1 MKRNICVSAVSLLIL
16 QGISAQDGLID
27 NAVRNLPLLAPA
39 GTEIHYQGSIDKT
52 GGNADW
58 DWYLYEDANRE
69 WVVLDVD
76 GPGCIQNLT
85 QHRYLTC
92 SDPLFRFY
100 LDGSKVAQYEV
111 RLSELGM
118 KFPFCKPLAD
128 SYIGPYDNGRGPIR
142 VAHSF
147 VPLPFS
153 RSCKVTTDVRL
164 YGNDRM
170 RGESGWGHIVY
181 HTYASPQTD
190 TAVVYTE
197 SLENVRQLKSRGL
210 IPVNAVPADT
220 VVIRRTELQPGAACL
235 LAKADKGG
243 VLSAVRLFAD
253 RTDAETLQTLWVEI
267 TFDGHG
273 TPDVLCPAGAFF
285 GNSLGYNSVEYLLMG
300 VSGGMMYNTFP
311 MPFWQS
317 ATLRLHNRG
326 KRAFVLA
333 GGTVTVGENG
343 YAREAAGYFRNT
355 PYYTRRHV
363 GGEDSRIGSAAGSGK
378 MVAAHVTC
386 WAERPNVISCEGDVH
401 VYIDG
406 ERTPRVQS
414 DGSESYVSYGWGFPT
429 PPEAHPFGGYDGLSD
444 NPWSMT
450 RLCILDS
457 YPFNSSI
464 SFNIESGEHNNQY
477 LEHAGTIFYY
487 GQDEPRETLTDSVFT
502 ADARSRRRHGC
513 RISGSHGVERATSVY
528 EGTYNKVEIEHS
540 FVSYGEGSQ
549 LSFRVCTDPD
559 NDGVRLLRTSN
570 QRLPR
575 QLAEVYVCG
584 SRVEERDWYHADG
597 NPHMQWLDDSFV
609 IPARYT
615 RGRSSLDIRIVPKTA
630 GGATAWTDVAYRVYS
645 LRGTG
650 RGNRK

>member
-1 MKRNICVSAVSLLIL
+1 MKRMIFIVVALMPVLSRIA
-16 QGISAQDGLID
+16 AQDGLIY
-27 NAVRNLPLLAPA
+27 NAVRNLPLLAPM

-69 WVVLDVD
+69 WVVLDVE
-76 GPGCIQNLT
+76 GPGCILNLT

-100 LDGSKVAQYEV
+100 LDGSKIAQYEL
-111 RLSELGM
+111 RLSEIGL
-118 KFPFCKPLAD
+118 KFPFSKPLAD
-128 SYIGPYDNGRGPIR
+128 CYIGPYDNGRGPIR
-142 VAHSF
+142 VARSF
-147 VPLPFS
+147 VPLPF
-153 RSCKVTTDVRL
+153 RKSCKVTTDVRL

-181 HTYASPQTD
+181 QTYSFPQTD
-190 TAVVYTE
+190 TTVVYTE
-197 SLENVRQLKSRGL
+197 SLENMRQLKSCGFTL
-210 IPVNAVPADT
+210 CNDTIADT
-220 VVIRRTELQPGAACL
+220 VVIHRTKLQPGATCL
-235 LAKADKGG
+235 LAKADKTG
-243 VLSAVRLFAD
+243 LISAVRLFAD
-253 RTDAETLQTLWVEI
+253 RMDTETLQTLWIEI

-273 TPDVLCPAGAFF
+273 TPDVLCPVGAFF

-300 VSGGMMYNTFP
+300 VSGSMMYNTFP
-311 MPFWQS
+311 MPFWHN

-326 KRAFVLA
+326 IHAFTIA
-333 GGTVTVGENG
+333 GGMVTVDENRYVCG
-343 YAREAAGYFRNT
+343 DAGYFRNT
-355 PYYTRRHV
+355 PYYVRSHAE
-363 GGEDSRIGSAAGSGK
+363 GEDSRIGSATGCGK

-386 WAERPNVISCEGDVH
+386 WAEHPNVISCEGDVH

-406 ERTPRVQS
+406 EQTPRVQS

-487 GQDEPRETLTDSVFT
+487 GQDTPRESLTDSIFT
-502 ADARSRRRHGC
+502 ADARSRRHHAC
-513 RISGSHGVERATSVY
+513 IISGSHGVETATSVY
-528 EGTYNKVEIEHS
+528 EGTYNKVHVAHS

-549 LSFRVCTDPD
+549 LSFLVRTTPD
-559 NDGVRLLRTSN
+559 NEGVRLLRTSN

-584 SRVEERDWYHADG
+584 KRVEERDWYHADG

-609 IPARYT
+609 IPKRYT
-615 RGRSSLDIRIVPKTA
+615 AGKSSISIRIVPKSVDGNVT
-630 GGATAWTDVAYRVYS
+630 WTDVAYRVYS
-645 LRGTG
+645 FRKIDS
-650 RGNRK
+650 GN

>member
-142 VAHSF
+142 VARSF

-153 RSCKVTTDVRL
+153 KSCKVTTDVRL

-197 SLENVRQLKSRGL
+197 SLENVRQLKNRGFT
-210 IPVNAVPADT
+210 PCNDATADT
-220 VVIRRTELQPGAACL
+220 VVIRRTELQPGATCL

-253 RTDAETLQTLWVEI
+253 RVDAETLQTLWIEI

-311 MPFWQS
+311 MPFWQN
-317 ATLRLHNRG
+317 ATLRLHNHG
-326 KRAFVLA
+326 TRAFALA
-333 GGTVTVGENG
+333 GGTVTVCENG
-343 YAREAAGYFRNT
+343 YARGAAGYFRNT

-363 GGEDSRIGSAAGSGK
+363 EGEDSRIGSAAGSGK

-429 PPEAHPFGGYDGLSD
+429 SPEAHPFGGYDGLSD

-487 GQDEPRETLTDSVFT
+487 GQDAPRETLTDSVFT

-513 RISGSHGVERATSVY
+513 RISGSHGVETATSVY
-528 EGTYNKVEIEHS
+528 EGTYNKVEVEHS

-549 LSFRVCTDPD
+549 LSFKVRTDPD
-559 NDGVRLLRTSN
+559 NNGVRLLRTSN

-584 SRVEERDWYHADG
+584 KRVEERDWYHADG

-650 RGNRK
+650 GSNLK

>member
-16 QGISAQDGLID
+16 QGISAQDGLIG

-111 RLSELGM
+111 RLSEIGL

-142 VAHSF
+142 VARSF
-147 VPLPFS
+147 VPLPFNK
-153 RSCKVTTDVRL
+153 SCKVTTDVRL

-181 HTYASPQTD
+181 HTFASPQSD
-190 TAVVYTE
+190 TLAAYTE
-197 SLENVRQLKSRGL
+197 NLENIRQLKSHGFSV
-210 IPVNAVPADT
+210 PVTLPSDT
-220 VVIRRTELQPGAACL
+220 TVIRRTELRPGEACL
-235 LAKADKGG
+235 LASMDRSG

-253 RTDAETLQTLWVEI
+253 RIDAEAMQTVWMEI
-267 TFDGHG
+267 TFDGHD
-273 TPDVLCPAGAFF
+273 TPDVLCPIGAFF
-285 GNSLGYNSVEYLLMG
+285 GNSLAYNSVEYLLMG
-300 VSGGMMYNTFP
+300 VTEGGMMYNTFP
-311 MPFWQS
+311 MPFWQGV
-317 ATLRLHNRG
+317 TLRLHNRG
-326 KRAFVLA
+326 TVTFGLA
-333 GGTVTVGENG
+333 GGTVVHRTNN
-343 YAREAAGYFRNT
+343 YPYEASGYFRNT
-355 PYYTRRHV
+355 PYYIRRHV
-363 GGEDSRIGSAAGSGK
+363 EGEDCRVAHADGCGK

-401 VYIDG
+401 VYIDD
-406 ERTPRVQS
+406 EQTPRVQS

-429 PPEAHPFGGYDGLSD
+429 PPEAHPFGGYDGLPD

-450 RLCILDS
+450 RLCIFDC
-457 YPFNSSI
+457 YPFNSNI
-464 SFNIESGEHNNQY
+464 SFNIESGEYNNQY

-487 GQDEPRETLTDSVFT
+487 GKDHVREALTDSIVV
-502 ADARSRRRHGC
+502 ADGSSRRAHKC
-513 RISGSHGVERATSVY
+513 RIKGTHRIATATSVY
-528 EGTYNKVEIEHS
+528 EGTYNRRQLTHS
-540 FVSYGEGSQ
+540 FMSYGEGAEI
-549 LSFRVCTDPD
+549 SFRVSINPA
-559 NDGVRLLRTSN
+559 NAGVRLLRMSN
-570 QRLPR
+570 QRQPR
-575 QLAEVYVCG
+575 QLAEVYVDG
-584 SRVEERDWYHADG
+584 VRVVERNWYHADG

-609 IPARYT
+609 IPERYT
-615 RGRSSLDIRIVPKTA
+615 TGKSSISICIVPKSV
-630 GGATAWTDVAYRVYS
+630 GGNVAWTDVAYRVYS
-645 LRGTG
+645 FDSREG
-650 RGNRK
+650 R

>member
-1 MKRNICVSAVSLLIL
+1 MKRMICGAAMSLLLWQSIA
-16 QGISAQDGLID
+16 AQHGLID

-100 LDGSKVAQYEV
+100 LDGSSEAQYEV
-111 RLSELGM
+111 RLSELGT
-118 KFPFCKPLAD
+118 KFPFCRPLAD

-142 VAHSF
+142 VARSF
-147 VPLPFS
+147 VPLQFNKG
-153 RSCKVTTDVRL
+153 CKVTTDVRL
-164 YGNDRM
+164 FGNDRM

-181 HTYASPQTD
+181 HTYASPQAD
-190 TAVVYTE
+190 TLAVYKE
-197 SLENVRQLKSRGL
+197 SLENARQLKSRGL
-210 IPVNAVPADT
+210 VVGADERADT
-220 VVIRRTELQPGAACL
+220 VTVPRTDLQPGGTCL
-235 LAKADKGG
+235 LARVDGGG

-253 RTDAETLQTLWVEI
+253 RADAEALQTVWVEI
-267 TFDGHG
+267 TFDGHDA
-273 TPDVLCPAGAFF
+273 PDVLCPIGAFF
-285 GNSLGYNSVEYLLMG
+285 GNSFGYNSTEYLLMG
-300 VSGGMMYNTFP
+300 VAEGGMMYNTVP
-311 MPFWQS
+311 MPFWQGAS
-317 ATLRLHNRG
+317 LSLHNRG
-326 KRAFVLA
+326 RRPFALA
-333 GGTVTVGENG
+333 GGAVVTSANG
-343 YAREAAGYFRNT
+343 YDRASAGYFRNT
-355 PYYTRRHV
+355 PYYIRRHV
-363 GGEDSRIGSAAGSGK
+363 EGEDSRIGTATGSGK

-401 VYIDG
+401 VYIDD

-414 DGSESYVSYGWGFPT
+414 DGSESFVSYGWGFPT
-429 PPEAHPFGGYDGLSD
+429 PPETHPFGGYDGLAD

-457 YPFNSSI
+457 YPFDRNI
-464 SFNIESGEHNNQY
+464 SFNIESGERNDQY

-487 GQDEPRETLTDSVFT
+487 GQDAPRAVLTDSLLT
-502 ADARSRRRHGC
+502 ADSRSRRRHSC
-513 RISGSHGVERATSVY
+513 RVSGPHAVETATSVY
-528 EGTYNKVEIEHS
+528 EGTYNNVKLTRS
-540 FVSYGEGSQ
+540 FVSYGEGSE
-549 LSFRVCTDPD
+549 LSFGVRINPD

-570 QRLPR
+570 QRAAR
-575 QLAEVYVCG
+575 QLAEVYVDG
-584 SRVEERDWYHADG
+584 SRVEERNWYHADG

-615 RGRSSLDIRIVPKTA
+615 RGKSSVKIRIVPKAA
-630 GGATAWTDVAYRVYS
+630 GAAVAWTDSAYRVYS
-645 LRGTG
+645 LRAGG
-650 RGNRK
+650 GGE